1 MTSPRPSAET
11 SSASVALGT
20 DYTLVLF
27 PFYPL
32 GGMGA
37 LPPIENFFEMKK
49 ELPAVQK
56 AYDLCKEVL
65 SRISKF
71 PKDLKY

>member
-1 MTSPRPSAET
+1 
-11 SSASVALGT
+11 
-20 DYTLVLF
+20 
-27 PFYPL
+27 
-32 GGMGA
+32 
-37 LPPIENFFEMKK
+37 MKK

-71 PKDLKY
+71 PKDLKYSLGERIVDNCLAILELLIRASYSRQKRFIRFFGT